1 MARKNP
7 NRMVQ
12 MPVDGGYMDL
22 SGMAEIE
29 SEAPGNC
36 TPLSMFTNRPEAS
49 DTKARAGADG
59 RTGFPLPADNIPHE
73 PLPMVNQ
80 DNNGMNERQNV
91 MSPLRIGTSKPTGNG
106 VGGPLE

>member
-1 MARKNP
+1 MAR

-12 MPVDGGYMDL
+12 MPVDGGYMDI
-22 SGMAEIE
+22 SGAGEVRDE
-29 SEAPGNC
+29 KPGNC

-59 RTGFPLPADNIPHE
+59 RTGFPLPPDTMPSE
-73 PLPMVNQ
+73 PLQMKDQN
-80 DNNGMNERQNV
+80 NNGMNQRQDLRA
-91 MSPLRIGTSKPTGNG
+91 PLRIGTSKPSGNG